1 MGDTTPCPP
10 QLEREVSPQFVAHL
24 DQLEKR
30 ADKCEFGL
38 KIYGYPV
45 HLATWAVLTQHVISI
60 ENAIKKFGHGSAR
73 HRETMINLG
82 RSGAI
87 WLPWVRKHCR
97 PVDEQGL
104 RWNRKLAKAALEIQ
118 NVAHN
123 YSLFVSC
130 FTMWHK
136 NRLAA
141 EMVGHQHVRFSSL
154 AEDNQ
159 RRIRAYQQGV
169 RIPNWPAT
177 SDEPR
182 GQDFVK
188 DPGVTT
194 LIPGLLGTCKA
205 AGFLGF
211 NYPEPRELLAMLC
224 AIYRRRL
231 ESASRWPEGLKL
243 GDYTMAEFRTFY
255 AALLAICGVHEYACF
270 LWGGKTKRYP
280 INSAVLGKQRA
291 EWGDSLTRLS
301 GLQRSLVERVIADL
315 TFGRTRPLD
324 IYIHPFIPAAP
335 QDSLLFLIPGVPLNS
350 RADENLLRVSSYTH
364 AKEYQEF
371 SKGKEGEMRNDLR
384 ANNPHKF
391 SMLGPIS
398 LPGGLP
404 DIDLLTED
412 SASSTLVI
420 SELKWTRKT
429 VLAREHVDRDE
440 ELLYGVE
447 VQLKRIRDF
456 LTKNPSHLN
465 AIGACTRP
473 INEYANLWYLLIA
486 RDHMVWIP
494 PKQSTYIVAFDAFK
508 KMLLDH
514 QSLGDGVTELL
525 RYRWLPREGHE
536 FRVRF
541 EKATANGATVEAE
554 IYHRTQSA
562 PAGADLL
569 RSACVVRK

>member
-1 MGDTTPCPP
+1 MPA
-10 QLEREVSPQFVAHL
+10 QLKREVSPQFVAHL

-45 HLATWAVLTQHVISI
+45 HLAAWAVLTQHVVSI

-154 AEDNQ
+154 VEDNQ

-182 GQDFVK
+182 GEDFVK
-188 DPGVTT
+188 DPAVTT
-194 LIPGLLGTCKA
+194 LIPGLLA
-205 AGFLGF
+205 ACNAVGFLGF
-211 NYPEPRELLAMLC
+211 IYPEPRELLAKLC

-270 LWGGKTKRYP
+270 LWGRKAKRYP
-280 INSAVLGKQRA
+280 INSAVLAKQRA
-291 EWGDSLTRLS
+291 EWGDTLTRLS

-324 IYIHPFIPAAP
+324 IYIHPLIPAAP
-335 QDSLLFLIPGVPLNS
+335 KDSLLFLIPGLPLNS
-350 RADENLLRVSSYTH
+350 RADENILRVFSYTH
-364 AKEYQEF
+364 PNEYQEF
-371 SKGKEGEMRNDLR
+371 SKRKEEEMRTDLE

-391 SMLGPIS
+391 SISGPVS
-398 LPGGLP
+398 LPGSLP
-404 DIDLLTED
+404 DIDLLLED
-412 SASSTLVI
+412 ASSSTLVI
-420 SELKWTRKT
+420 AEMKWTRKT
-429 VLAREHVDRDE
+429 VLAREHVGRDE

-447 VQLKRIRDF
+447 VQLKKVQEF
-456 LTKNPSHLN
+456 LTRNPNHLKF
-465 AIGACTRP
+465 IGAATRP
-473 INEYANLWYLLIA
+473 LGEYANLSYMLIA
-486 RDHMVWIP
+486 RDHLVWIP
-494 PKQSTYIVAFDAFK
+494 PQQNRYIVAYDALK
-508 KMLLDH
+508 TMLAEH
-514 QSLGDGVTELL
+514 QNLAEGVAELL
-525 RYRWLPREGHE
+525 RYDWLPLEGRE
-536 FRVRF
+536 FQVRF
-541 EKATANGATVEAE
+541 ERAKANGVTAEAE
-554 IYHRTQSA
+554 VYHRA
-562 PAGADLL
+562 NE
-569 RSACVVRK
+569 